1 MIRRAADQVGIA
13 TGERWSLTPDIELCD
28 GPYLMR
34 FARND
39 AELDEA
45 THLRFN
51 VFNLELGEGLSE
63 SYLTG
68 RDCDPFDDTCDHLIV
83 IQAATNAIVGT
94 YRLQTAETAA
104 HGWYSSAEFVLDD
117 LPAAAL
123 MQSVEL
129 GRACIDKVHRVP
141 RVLFLMWAGIAAYM
155 GARNKRYLFG
165 CCSLTSQDP
174 LEGARVMAMLN
185 SQRAVHP
192 YYRVRPQP
200 EFACYPH
207 GFEAAPNDAT
217 RIPKLFRA
225 YLRFG
230 AKVCGA
236 PAIDRDFQT
245 IDYLVL
251 FDREDENAGA
261 RRFFEPR

>member
-1 MIRRAADQVGIA
+1 MISKAVKQDRIA
-13 TGERWSLTPDIELCD
+13 TVERRCDTPDIELRD

-34 FARND
+34 FARTD

-45 THLRFN
+45 THLRFG

-63 SYLTG
+63 SFLTG
-68 RDCDPFDDTCDHLIV
+68 RDRDSFDDTCDHLIV
-83 IQAATNAIVGT
+83 INTATSAIVGT

-117 LPAAAL
+117 LPPEVL
-123 MQSVEL
+123 TQSVEL
-129 GRACIDKVHRVP
+129 GRACIDKGHRVP
-141 RVLFLMWAGIAAYM
+141 QVLFLMWAGIAAYM
-155 GARNKRYLFG
+155 FARNKRYLFG

-174 LEGARVMAMLN
+174 AEGARVMAMLQ
-185 SQRAVHP
+185 SQHAIHRD
-192 YYRVRPQP
+192 YRVRPQP
-200 EFACYPH
+200 GLTCYPD
-207 GFEAAPNDAT
+207 GFEAAPNDTT

-225 YLRFG
+225 YLRLG

-251 FDREDENAGA
+251 FDREDENAEA
-261 RRFFEPR
+261 RRFFESR